1 MNKKEFLIKKKELEK
16 ETEKDSISSVIY
28 SIDALLESGIS
39 IYKHKHR
46 HYGCSYELTW
56 QILEQVKRHYK
67 NLDFEV
73 LIYEK
78 SRTFY
83 EWFHDLYPKRKYTVI
98 ELK

>member
-16 ETEKDSISSVIY
+16 EQEKDFISSLIY
-28 SIDALLESGIS
+28 SIDALLESGVS
-39 IYKHKHR
+39 IYKHQYR
-46 HYGCSYELTW
+46 HYGCRYELTW
-56 QILEQVKRHYK
+56 QILEQVKRHYE

-83 EWFHDLYPKRKYTVI
+83 EWFNDLCPKRKYTII